1 MLVPSMPLA
10 AARTSSRLRQNLTP
24 PALPRPPAWIWA
36 LTIHCEPPRCL
47 AASTAASG
55 ELATLP
61 GGTAMPYLANSSL
74 AWYSWKFIRYL
85 ERTGETCESVQAAKP
100 ARGGGM
106 KRLRRFHAIRPRIF
120 PEGATDG
127 KGRGRIRARMVGR
140 TCRPSG
146 LPGPPRPLYWR
157 SLMAPGGHWR
167 RSIQVSTP
175 ASTIAARSSANQSTA
190 RHELFFFN
198 YFRLGQAAV
207 YTALAFRPEH
217 MNWPALPDP
226 VLARLFAM
234 AYLLAALVMVA
245 RTRHTLHRPVL
256 IVSIGLTLDIAAA
269 LMALVLMHDVRM
281 GVAMMLAVNIATGAL
296 LLPFRLSMFFAALA
310 TLAMLGH
317 SMFDFG
323 TQDGTDREM
332 VEYALFGAAYF
343 ACASVCYVLGRNIR
357 ASEALA
363 EQRGIDLA
371 NLSQVNELIIRR
383 MKTGVLLVDEGNRI
397 HQLNES
403 AWMLMGNPSA
413 DQRDLGSLAPEL
425 SRRLYHWRTSG
436 KLDESATMLADGTP
450 EVIPRFSRLAPNDDS
465 HVLIFLDDT
474 SLVSR
479 RAEELTLS
487 SLGRLSASIAHEIR
501 NPLAAIHYSAQ
512 LLAESTDINDTDL
525 RMVEIIN
532 NHCVRLNE
540 IIENILQLLRR
551 ERSRPETLDLSQW
564 VHHFVTEY
572 RQGNDL
578 GSDVLRAGPGG
589 EPVAAVADPQHLQQV
604 IWNLVQN
611 ALRYGRLPG
620 EPARVMLV
628 ARHSE
633 VGIPILEVIDRG
645 PGIPPKVAAQIFE
658 PFFTTHEYGTG
669 LGLYLARQMTEA
681 NQAAL
686 EYVRVAGGGSC
697 FRISL
702 TPPARTSAT
711 APVAARA

>member
-1 MLVPSMPLA
+1 
-10 AARTSSRLRQNLTP
+10 
-24 PALPRPPAWIWA
+24 
-36 LTIHCEPPRCL
+36 
-47 AASTAASG
+47 
-55 ELATLP
+55 
-61 GGTAMPYLANSSL
+61 
-74 AWYSWKFIRYL
+74 
-85 ERTGETCESVQAAKP
+85 
-100 ARGGGM
+100 
-106 KRLRRFHAIRPRIF
+106 
-120 PEGATDG
+120 
-127 KGRGRIRARMVGR
+127 
-140 TCRPSG
+140 
-146 LPGPPRPLYWR
+146 
-157 SLMAPGGHWR
+157 
-167 RSIQVSTP
+167 VSTP
-175 ASTIAARSSANQSTA
+175 VPTMTATARANQATA

-217 MNWPALPDP
+217 MAWPALPDP
-226 VLARLFAM
+226 VLARVMAL
-234 AYLLAALVMVA
+234 AYLFAALVMVA
-245 RTRHTLHRPVL
+245 RTRSLLHRPVL
-256 IVSIGLTLDIAAA
+256 VVSIGLILDIAAA
-269 LMALVLMHDVRM
+269 VLALILMHDVRM

-296 LLPFRLSMFFAALA
+296 LLPLRLSMFFAALA
-310 TLAMLGH
+310 TLCMLGH
-317 SMFDFG
+317 SLFDVDQPG
-323 TQDGTDREM
+323 ASDREV
-332 VEYALFGAAYF
+332 VEYGLFGAAYF
-343 ACASVCYVLGRNIR
+343 ACASLCYVLGRNIR

-425 SRRLYHWRTSG
+425 SRRLYHWRASG

-450 EVIPRFSRLAPNDDS
+450 EVVPRFSRLAPNDDS

-512 LLAESTDINDTDL
+512 LLAESTDLADTDL

-532 NHCVRLNE
+532 NHCSRLNE
-540 IIENILQLLRR
+540 IIENILQLSRR
-551 ERSRPETLDLSQW
+551 ERSRPETLDLSRW
-564 VHHFVTEY
+564 VHDFVSEY

-578 GSDVLRAGPGG
+578 GADVLRAVSGS

-604 IWNLVQN
+604 VWNLVQN
-611 ALRYGRLPG
+611 ALRYGRMPS
-620 EPARVMLV
+620 EPARVMVV

-633 VGIPILEVIDRG
+633 AGIPILEVIDRG

-702 TPPARTSAT
+702 TPPARTPAV
-711 APVAARA
+711 APIAARA